1 MVDFPAWAQ
10 TLLTFIIGP
19 VGAIVVM
26 CVTIYFLW
34 KLFREEQGENRKNFA
49 TVQTLSETVE
59 KSVEENRQWREL
71 VESLLPKKKA

>member
-1 MVDFPAWAQ
+1 MVDIPTWAQ

-34 KLFREEQGENRKNFA
+34 KLFREEQAENRKNFA
-49 TVQTLSETVE
+49 TVQTLSDTVE